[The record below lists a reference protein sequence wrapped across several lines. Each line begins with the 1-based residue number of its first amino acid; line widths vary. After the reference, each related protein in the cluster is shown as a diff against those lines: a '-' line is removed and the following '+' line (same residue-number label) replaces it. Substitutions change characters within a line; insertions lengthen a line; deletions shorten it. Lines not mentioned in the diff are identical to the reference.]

1 MGYMVNNQTGAR
13 YEFQDDMNGPR
24 NRLSD
29 LLTQYGASAAN
40 PIDYMGQKGY
50 LTPGGDVVGLD
61 ANGNPWKAMLG
72 YDAEASQKRTMQ
84 NLAMEKTRSEIG
96 NMGFDNVMKLAQV
109 ISSVGGDP
117 SAVLGGA
124 FKPRTIPKLE
134 PGQVWNEQE
143 QRADWSQGTKE
154 YAKQS
159 EAHAKDWRA
168 VQFAED
174 KQRAAQSTIDAITG
188 NSEGFQ
194 SNFGGYNALISQFLP
209 GENTQNTKLKIESLK
224 SILKNAGL
232 DMMRQGGA
240 IGQMTVA
247 EWPIVE
253 GMIARI
259 DPRMGEDEAKQVLS
273 EISARLENIK
283 NIAARSYDTEWGKS
297 QFYKPQSKAAPPTAG
312 IPPQAV
318 DLLRKNPGYASKFDE
333 KYGIGAAAKILQ
345 GR

>member
-1 MGYMVNNQTGAR
+1 M
-13 YEFQDDMNGPR
+13 
-24 NRLSD
+24 
-29 LLTQYGASAAN
+29 
-40 PIDYMGQKGY
+40 
-50 LTPGGDVVGLD
+50 
-61 ANGNPWKAMLG
+61 
-72 YDAEASQKRTMQ
+72 
-84 NLAMEKTRSEIG
+84 
-96 NMGFDNVMKLAQV
+96 
-109 ISSVGGDP
+109 
-117 SAVLGGA
+117 
-124 FKPRTIPKLE
+124 
-134 PGQVWNEQE
+134 WNEQE
-143 QRADWSQGTKE
+143 QRADWSPGTKE

-259 DPRMGEDEAKQVLS
+259 DLENGEDEAKQVLRNF
-273 EISARLENIK
+273 RLSRKNIK
-283 NIAARSYDTEWGKS
+283 NIAARSYDSRSGE
-297 QFYKPQSKAAPPTAG
+297 
-312 IPPQAV
+312 IAV
-318 DLLRKNPGYASKFDE
+318 L
-333 KYGIGAAAKILQ
+333 
-345 GR
+345 